1 MAYSRPGALRA
12 KTLQKMEE
20 RGGIVRPVDP
30 RNTSLR
36 CPRCCFACRES
47 RNYEDYDCI
56 MCGWYHHADK
66 NGASN
71 IKLICL
77 HGVCPT
83 GIYERQSILR
93 RLIYRVMSVGHTRLH
108 AEAGGRVHQGG
119 TVITDNDAVERR
131 EGHGAVNS
139 KRNLPTGR
147 LEPDNA
153 DVVRPDR
160 TPKRAQFVV
169 AG

>member
-77 HGVCPT
+77 HGVCPSNKKRHPGCQDAKGMT
-83 GIYERQSILR
+83 CI
-93 RLIYRVMSVGHTRLH
+93 
-108 AEAGGRVHQGG
+108 G
-119 TVITDNDAVERR
+119 TC
-131 EGHGAVNS
+131 
-139 KRNLPTGR
+139 
-147 LEPDNA
+147 
-153 DVVRPDR
+153 
-160 TPKRAQFVV
+160 Q
-169 AG
+169 

>member
-1 MAYSRPGALRA
+1 MNRTMSYSRPGALRA
-12 KTLQKMEE
+12 KTIQKMEE
-20 RGGIVRPVDP
+20 RGGTVHPVDP

-36 CPRCCFACRES
+36 CPRCHFACKES
-47 RNYEDYDCI
+47 RDYEDYDCI

-77 HGVCPT
+77 H
-83 GIYERQSILR
+83 
-93 RLIYRVMSVGHTRLH
+93 
-108 AEAGGRVHQGG
+108 AEAGGRVHQGE
-119 TVITDNDAVERR
+119 TVITDSNAVERR
-131 EGHGAVNS
+131 EGHGAANS
-139 KRNLPTGR
+139 ERNLPTGR

-153 DVVRPDR
+153 DIVRPDR

>member
-77 HGVCPT
+77 HGVMCGWYHHADKNGASNPT
-83 GIYERQSILR
+83 CVLR
-93 RLIYRVMSVGHTRLH
+93 VYTNGNRSF
-108 AEAGGRVHQGG
+108 
-119 TVITDNDAVERR
+119 DD
-131 EGHGAVNS
+131 
-139 KRNLPTGR
+139 
-147 LEPDNA
+147 
-153 DVVRPDR
+153 
-160 TPKRAQFVV
+160 
-169 AG
+169 